1 MSTTIP
7 PNLLQGEDTNFIP
20 TNDDFFTHF
29 STPAPTDHAE
39 ILNKLLRQFKPINF
53 DLLAFPQKEAM
64 LNEIENLRNSVVT
77 EGPDGKISTTSD
89 KTESEIKAIRDK
101 ANTIEDDIAKL
112 KLNEKHFLI
121 LSIENVVKV
130 AKEHNWNLCKNLDFI
145 YLYNGCYWSEID
157 KEAFQKF
164 LGEASEKMGVTKFSA
179 RFYEF
184 RKKLFEQFL
193 TSSYLPTPIQNKE
206 KVCINLSNGTF
217 EISNKETILRPFNS
231 SDFLTYQLPFE
242 YNKDSI
248 APMFNAYL
256 DKVLPDIGKQK
267 ILAEFLGY
275 VFIKNGGNSI
285 KIEKALILFGSGA
298 NGKSVFFE
306 IVNALL
312 GSNNVSSF
320 SLQSLTDEK
329 GYHRAK
335 IANKLV
341 NYASEINGKL
351 EASIFKQLVSG
362 EPVEARLPYGHP
374 FHITQYAKLIFN
386 CNELPKDVEQTEGF
400 FRRFCIIIFDI
411 TIDEKDQDKELHSK
425 IIENELSGVFN
436 WVLEGLSRILKQKD
450 FTKCEAVEQA
460 LKNYRIDSD
469 SVKQFII
476 ENGYEKSTTDTILF
490 KDLYDEYKI
499 FCVEDGFKQVQKV
512 NFRKRLAS
520 IGINIEKRN
529 IGNVAH
535 LTKKMF

>member
-1 MSTTIP
+1 MDHKDIL
-7 PNLLQGEDTNFIP
+7 NELLQQ
-20 TNDDFFTHF
+20 FT
-29 STPAPTDHAE
+29 
-39 ILNKLLRQFKPINF
+39 PINF

-77 EGPDGKISTTSD
+77 EGPDGKIITTSD
-89 KTESEIKAIRDK
+89 KTESEIKDIRDK
-101 ANTIEDDIAKL
+101 ANKIEDDISKL
-112 KLNEKHFLI
+112 KLNEKHYLI

-193 TSSYLPTPIQNKE
+193 TSSYLPTPIPNKE

-217 EISNKETILRPFNS
+217 EISNKETILRPFKS
-231 SDFLTYQLPFE
+231 FDFLTYQLPFE

-312 GSNNVSSF
+312 GVNNVSSF
-320 SLQSLTDEK
+320 SLQSLTEEK
-329 GYHRAK
+329 GFYRAK
-335 IANKLV
+335 INNKLV

-362 EPVEARLPYGHP
+362 EPVEACLKYGQP
-374 FHITQYAKLIFN
+374 FSMIDYAKLIFN
-386 CNELPKDVEQTEGF
+386 CNELPKDVEQTHAF
-400 FRRFCIIIFDI
+400 FRRFLIIHFDI
-411 TIDEKDQDKELHSK
+411 TIDEKDQDKQLHTK

-436 WVLEGLSRILKQKD
+436 WVLEGLNRLLAQTT
-450 FTKCEAVEQA
+450 FTQCKAVDEALQS
-460 LKNYRIDSD
+460 YITDSD

-476 ENGYEKSTTDTILF
+476 ENGYEKSTNDTILLKELF
-490 KDLYDEYKI
+490 APYKE
-499 FCVEDGFKQVQKV
+499 FCNEDGFKPVQKN
-512 NFRKRLAS
+512 NFRKQLTS
-520 IGINIEKRN
+520 IGINIEKKN
-529 IGNVAH
+529 IGNVAY
-535 LTKKMF
+535 LTKIMF